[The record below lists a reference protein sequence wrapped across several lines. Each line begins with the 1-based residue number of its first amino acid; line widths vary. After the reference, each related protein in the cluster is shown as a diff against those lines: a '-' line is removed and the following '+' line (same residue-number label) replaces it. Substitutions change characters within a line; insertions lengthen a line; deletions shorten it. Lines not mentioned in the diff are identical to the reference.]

1 MGRVKHVRIVAL
13 DPAAGFVTLVA
24 AALLLAVATAVSAAA
39 AAKPAAAKPAAAGR
53 QTHLFDGKHLGQWE
67 VIQKYDFKRHGKVYP
82 HDGAIILTAGAPGTG
97 IRWKG
102 KPPRVNYEVALQ
114 AKRVQGE
121 DFFCGLTFPVGA
133 KALTLVVGG
142 WGGSVTGLSS
152 IDGEPAV
159 ENETCRYVDYQQDR
173 WYRIRVRVTPTRV
186 AVWLDDK
193 KIINLETKNRQLSLY
208 WEVEPCL
215 PLGIATWRTTAAIR
229 AIELRRVEKVE
240 GRGLRVQS
248 D

>member
-1 MGRVKHVRIVAL
+1 
-13 DPAAGFVTLVA
+13 
-24 AALLLAVATAVSAAA
+24 
-39 AAKPAAAKPAAAGR
+39 
-53 QTHLFDGKHLGQWE
+53 LFDGKHLGQWE
-67 VIQKYDFKRHGKVYP
+67 VIRKYDFKRHGKVSVRN
-82 HDGAIILTAGAPGTG
+82 GAIILAAGAPGTG

-229 AIELRRVEKVE
+229 DIELRRVE
-240 GRGLRVQS
+240 GRGLRVEG